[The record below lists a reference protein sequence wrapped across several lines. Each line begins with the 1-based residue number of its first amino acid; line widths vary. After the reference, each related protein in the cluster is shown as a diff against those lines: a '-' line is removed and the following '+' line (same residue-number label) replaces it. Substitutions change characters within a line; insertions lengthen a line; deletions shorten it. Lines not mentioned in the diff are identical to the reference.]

1 VRILYDAIPL
11 LLRSAGVKNYHH
23 SLLVR
28 LLARIRPHRLDLFP
42 YLHTVGRNRNE
53 GSNYPRLST
62 ACRLAALLSSNYLHI
77 PLPTGR
83 PDLFHVTH
91 HLLRPPAG
99 LKLTSFIHDVTPL
112 LMPDLHTASNVRY
125 FRHFA
130 DRILPRLAG
139 IIVPSQAV
147 KQDLIQHLQVPPDR
161 ITVIHHGVDEDF
173 FPMGGQEPKRRAY
186 DLPDQYILFLGSLEP
201 RKNLPTALEAWRLL
215 SPDLRRAY
223 PLVVAGASGWK
234 NRAIKS
240 QLQHAKSEGVLV
252 IGYVEP
258 HALPLVYGNA
268 AVFVFPSLSEGF
280 GMPLLEAMAAG
291 TPIVASNSSSLPE
304 VVADAGLLVDPRSP
318 QEIAQAIE
326 RLLTDRDL
334 ATTLIERGRQR
345 ARQFTWDQTA
355 DQTKAFFE
363 RVSGGSEPQP

>member
-1 VRILYDAIPL
+1 MRILYDATPL

-28 LLARIRPHRLDLFP
+28 LQARLRPHRLDLFP
-42 YLHTVGRNRNE
+42 FLHTVGRNRNE

-62 ACRLAALLSSNYLHI
+62 AWRLAGLLASNYLHLPI
-77 PLPTGR
+77 PAGR

-91 HLLRPPAG
+91 HLLHPPTR
-99 LKLTSFIHDVTPL
+99 LRLTSFIHDVTPL
-112 LMPDLHTASNVRY
+112 LMPDLHTSSNVRY

-130 DRILPRLAG
+130 ARVLPRLAG
-139 IIVPSQAV
+139 VIVPSQAV
-147 KQDLIQHLQVPPDR
+147 QADLVSRLGVPPDR

-201 RKNLPTALEAWRLL
+201 RKNLPAALEAWRQL
-215 SPDLRRAY
+215 PADLRRNY

-234 NRAIKS
+234 NRAIRS
-240 QLQHAKSEGVLV
+240 QLEQAKSEGVRR

-258 HALPLVYGNA
+258 HVLPLVYANA
-268 AVFVFPSLSEGF
+268 AVFVFPSLYEGF

-291 TPIVASNSSSLPE
+291 APIVASNTSSLPE
-304 VVADAGLLVDPRSP
+304 VVGEAGLLVDPRSP
-318 QEIAQAIE
+318 SEIAQAIE
-326 RLLTDRDL
+326 RLLTNRDL
-334 ATTLIERGRQR
+334 ATTLVQRGRTR
-345 ARQFTWDQTA
+345 ARQFTWDRTA

-363 RVSGGSEPQP
+363 RVCGAEVR